1 MATQPKP
8 EPSTDDAV
16 LTRPGGVEAQLT
28 DVKTRLS
35 EVITRLTSV
44 ETRLGVVDVDLAVVK
59 SNYATKEDIAK
70 LHETITAGDHNLEIK
85 MAQMETR
92 LIKWFIGT
100 AVTLSAVVGT
110 IAFSV
115 ARFIH

>member
-1 MATQPKP
+1 MATQPKL
-8 EPSTDDAV
+8 EQSDDNQI
-16 LTRPGGVEAQLT
+16 L
-28 DVKTRLS
+28 
-35 EVITRLTSV
+35 TRLTGVETQLAAVETQLKGV
-44 ETRLGVVDVDLAVVK
+44 ETRLTVVETDLAVVK

-70 LHETITAGDHNLEIK
+70 LQHSISSGDDKLEIK

-92 LIKWFIGT
+92 LIKWFVGT

>member
-1 MATQPKP
+1 MATQPKT

-16 LTRPGGVEAQLT
+16 LTRLGGVEAQLT
-28 DVKTRLS
+28 DVKTRL
-35 EVITRLTSV
+35 TGV
-44 ETRLGVVDVDLAVVK
+44 ETRLGVVEVDLAVVK

-70 LHETITAGDHNLEIK
+70 LHEAIAAGDHSLELK

-92 LIKWFIGT
+92 LIKWFIAT
-100 AVTLSAVVGT
+100 AITLAGVSGSL
-110 IAFSV
+110 AFLA

>member
-1 MATQPKP
+1 MFNLDQTPAHRQAYDRQMATQAKP
-8 EPSTDDAV
+8 EQPTDDPV
-16 LTRPGGVEAQLT
+16 LTRLT
-28 DVKTRLS
+28 G
-35 EVITRLTSV
+35 V
-44 ETRLGVVDVDLAVVK
+44 ETRLTGVETNLAIVK

-70 LHETITAGDHNLEIK
+70 LHNAIASGDDNLELK

-100 AVTLSAVVGT
+100 AIPLSAVVGT
-110 IAFSV
+110 IAFAS

>member
-8 EPSTDDAV
+8 EPITDDPV
-16 LTRPGGVEAQLT
+16 LTRLGGVEAQLT
-28 DVKTRLS
+28 DVKTRL
-35 EVITRLTSV
+35 TGV
-44 ETRLGVVDVDLAVVK
+44 ETRLGVVEVDLAVVK